1 MEAQRRAMQQAQ
13 ELQAYM
19 KDLLKWEKDVEVKP
33 RVRTT
38 PAAELPPVR
47 GSVPGGAGARN
58 GSTGGASTR
67 HTPPTCSTE
76 GLREEGNEHFRKGR
90 LNEAAASY
98 TTSLK
103 LKPTP
108 AAFANRAAV
117 YLKRREWDRAEADCS
132 ACLELDAGFVKA
144 YHRRA
149 TAREALGDMHGAAA
163 DFEQVFCHDPSST
176 QAVESRAR
184 CLRAFLD
191 SQPSN
196 GAPSPGS
203 QGPSGPLQVS
213 VSLEACEPGP
223 SPGVSLL
230 LEQEAGGSAAA
241 LGLEGRGAEMV
252 PLSTSYKPA
261 GGMQQVEA
269 RLSPGS
275 GSPPALD
282 DELPGSHAPPGPDS
296 VETATGLPR
305 SLVTVVDDDR
315 GVRNGTAAQE
325 GVTQVDGQED
335 QARRVVTT
343 AEQLPREGAGG
354 PEVATSC
361 PAPGLQNK
369 TRDPSMVENQ
379 SPGALPPYHGRVP
392 SSGVEFERAWRGS
405 KRDPPAQAALL
416 CAIPP
421 ARLPH
426 LLTHVLNP
434 ELLAEVAMRVL
445 ESVARRQPSLALDL
459 LRALRCV
466 PRFPMLAMGLAPR
479 QCAALRNALDGC
491 GGLPGAEPELLKAFG
506 LQ

>member
-33 RVRTT
+33 R
-38 PAAELPPVR
+38 
-47 GSVPGGAGARN
+47 
-58 GSTGGASTR
+58 
-67 HTPPTCSTE
+67 

-163 DFEQVFCHDPSST
+163 DFERVFCHDPSST

-191 SQPSN
+191 SQPLN

-241 LGLEGRGAEMV
+241 L
-252 PLSTSYKPA
+252 
-261 GGMQQVEA
+261 
-269 RLSPGS
+269 
-275 GSPPALD
+275 
-282 DELPGSHAPPGPDS
+282 
-296 VETATGLPR
+296 
-305 SLVTVVDDDR
+305 
-315 GVRNGTAAQE
+315 
-325 GVTQVDGQED
+325 
-335 QARRVVTT
+335 
-343 AEQLPREGAGG
+343 
-354 PEVATSC
+354 
-361 PAPGLQNK
+361 
-369 TRDPSMVENQ
+369 
-379 SPGALPPYHGRVP
+379 
-392 SSGVEFERAWRGS
+392 GVEFERAWRGS

-479 QCAALRNALDGC
+479 QCAALRNAWDGC